1 MKSSFVTTATALA
14 LCCSGLAYAADSMN
28 GTALGEKGVSFSV
41 TGSATLEV
49 PNDTARITWTAS
61 AQEKTLEAATKKSIE
76 LTNSAIANLKNIP
89 ALELQTV
96 NANSYPVYSE
106 QKGNRAPEIIAWR
119 VSQNLIVK
127 TNDVSTVSKV
137 IQTVGGKLQLNGLS
151 FDVSEK
157 TRAQYNEQL
166 IKSALNNATQQ
177 AVWLAEAVGV
187 DASHVQLEDVRFHG
201 TLPVR
206 PEYAVMRASNKA
218 VALAGADSMPT
229 PSIEAGLSTLNLSLS
244 AQLKIVK

>member
-1 MKSSFVTTATALA
+1 MKSYFVATTTALA
-14 LCCSGLAYAADSMN
+14 ICCSSLAYAADSMN
-28 GTALGEKGVSFSV
+28 GTTLGEKGVSFSV

-49 PNDTARITWTAS
+49 PNDSARITWTAS
-61 AQEKTLEAATKKSIE
+61 TQEKTLEAATKKTIE
-76 LTNSAIANLKNIP
+76 ITNSAIASLKKIP
-89 ALELQTV
+89 TLELQTV
-96 NANSYPVYSE
+96 DVSSYPVYSE
-106 QKGNRAPEIIAWR
+106 KKGNKAPEIVAWR
-119 VSQNLIVK
+119 VSQNLIAK
-127 TNDVSTVSKV
+127 TNDVSVVSKA

-151 FDVSEK
+151 FDVSVH

-187 DASHVQLEDVRFHG
+187 DASHVQLEDVKFHG

-218 VALAGADSMPT
+218 VGLANDAMPA

-244 AQLKIVK
+244 AQLKITK